1 MGSSSGS
8 KQVAKYYDQAGSIY
22 DQLSADL
29 AKNPLYLQG
38 KLLAGQFAEDPFTFG
53 DPAFRA
59 NLLARS
65 YDQGQLAYE
74 DALSSTLEKVGAA
87 GGLRS
92 SGFTQGEMMRLAQG
106 LGQSRAEAARGMEVQ
121 ARESRSQDIQN
132 LLAMVNNLNTLG
144 SQPQY
149 AKAGMLAGAASNP
162 IWAQPSPMQSLIGP
176 VVGAGLGLATG
187 GISSSKGLAN
197 AQKLMGSQALLNGI
211 GNGSLMG
218 GMSPFLNMMKPM
230 GL

>member
-8 KQVAKYYDQAGSIY
+8 KKVAHYYDQAGSIF

-29 AKNPLYLQG
+29 AKNPLYMQG
-38 KLLAGQFAEDPFTFG
+38 KLLAGQFGEDPFTFG

-65 YDQGQLAYE
+65 YDQGQAAYT
-74 DALSSTLEKVGAA
+74 DALSGTLEKVGQA

-92 SGFTQGEMMRLAQG
+92 SGFTRGEMNRLALG
-106 LGQSRAEAARGMEVQ
+106 LGQSRAEAARGMEIQ

-132 LLAMVNNLNTLG
+132 LLAMLNNLNTVG

-149 AKAGMLAGAASNP
+149 AKAAMLSGAASNP

-187 GISSSKGLAN
+187 GISSAKGLSN
-197 AQKLMGSQALLNGI
+197 AKDLMSHASSLGMGSP
-211 GNGSLMG
+211 
-218 GMSPFLNMMKPM
+218 MSPGSFMQSIGMYR
-230 GL
+230 